1 MAASEE
7 TIVCTVCGAKNEPQ
21 HSRCQSCGAK
31 LDPIGAR
38 ELSAEEEFARRH
50 QQDTFEWKWV
60 AISAVVYGLMA
71 AVALIA
77 LPMVIDAYE
86 PQGFKALLIAAG
98 IWFIGGALIALVSPG
113 KTFLEPTVGALVAV
127 VPTLAWIHQI
137 SDIEPLSMLG
147 SVVGGALGVM
157 LTLMGG
163 FMGEWIQM
171 RIKGTN

>member
-7 TIVCTVCGAKNEPQ
+7 TIVCSVCGAKNGSE

-31 LDPIGAR
+31 LDALGAR
-38 ELSAEEEFARRH
+38 ELTPEEEFARRH

-60 AISAVVYGLMA
+60 GISAAIYLALA
-71 AVALIA
+71 AVALFA
-77 LPMVIDAYE
+77 LPLAIDAYE
-86 PQGFKALLIAAG
+86 PQGFNALLIASG
-98 IWFIGGALIALVSPG
+98 IWFVGGILIGLVSPG

-127 VPTLAWIHQI
+127 VPTLVWITHI
-137 SDIEPLSMLG
+137 SDIETLSLLG

-163 FMGEWIQM
+163 FFGEWLQM
-171 RIKGTN
+171 RIKGSS